1 MIAALSLIL
10 TTKKL
15 NSKIHMELVSVLIN
29 GRVHM
34 GIINLLDLENGGPLS
49 VLYRFN
55 LNVRTTLATNMHGQ
69 VFFLVYNVDSLTN
82 NAYNEL
88 IIQQLTEFS
97 IRDTLSVI
105 MAYSFQLQIYP
116 IGFF

>member
-1 MIAALSLIL
+1 MTLGPVLPEILEGLDPLNLLHLVIASMIAALSLIL

-69 VFFLVYNVDSLTN
+69 VFF
-82 NAYNEL
+82 
-88 IIQQLTEFS
+88 F
-97 IRDTLSVI
+97 
-105 MAYSFQLQIYP
+105 
-116 IGFF
+116 